1 MPLQMQQPPST
12 TLSGQK
18 FNCQDNQAKN
28 KYKQADTV
36 NAMHIADPFVFGPVG
51 IFFPQ
56 VEIFGYLFP
65 DSHKNKVKKLWNGF
79 AVTP

>member
-36 NAMHIADPFVFGPVG
+36 NTMHITNPFVFGPVRG
-51 IFFPQ
+51 FFPQ
-56 VEIFGYLFP
+56 VEIFRYLFP
-65 DSHKNKVKKLWNGF
+65 DSHKNKVKK
-79 AVTP
+79 

>member
-36 NAMHIADPFVFGPVG
+36 NAMHITNPFVFGSVRV
-51 IFFPQ
+51 FFPQ
-56 VEIFGYLFP
+56 VEIFRYLFP
-65 DSHKNKVKKLWNGF
+65 DSHKNKVKK
-79 AVTP
+79 